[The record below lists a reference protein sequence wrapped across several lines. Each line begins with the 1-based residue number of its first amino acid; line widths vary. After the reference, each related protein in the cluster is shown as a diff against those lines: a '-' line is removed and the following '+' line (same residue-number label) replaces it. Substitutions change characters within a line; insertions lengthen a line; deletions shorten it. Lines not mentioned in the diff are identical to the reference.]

1 MTTMKNWKMWMTLCL
16 FAAAIGSKG
25 IPTLIQHEDEPQC
38 ECGMDEDGSCL
49 PCPEGEGDE

>member
-1 MTTMKNWKMWMTLCL
+1 MFQLASIGL